1 MSGDLAQMTPEKR
14 EAMFLRKMLE
24 SFERIANRV
33 DQQDEKI
40 EVLTSVVENDVFI
53 TCRQAAMVQNTVA
66 QRVRTFLAECGLDY
80 NQNSKRMFSA
90 VWRDL
95 KNEMGVPSYR
105 EIPRKKFGTA
115 VKFVVEWVPTEL
127 PATKAG

>member
-1 MSGDLAQMTPEKR
+1 MGGELMEMTPDKR
-14 EAMFLRKMLE
+14 ELVFMRRMLE
-24 SFERIANRV
+24 SLEKTVNRV
-33 DQQDEKI
+33 DKFEERI
-40 EVLTSVVENDVFI
+40 ETLTAVVENDVFL
-53 TCRQAAMVQNTVA
+53 TCRQAALLQNTVA
-66 QRVRTFLAECGLDY
+66 QRVRSFLAECGLDY

-127 PATKAG
+127 PTTKAG

>member
-1 MSGDLAQMTPEKR
+1 MTPEKKELVFMR
-14 EAMFLRKMLE
+14 RMLE
-24 SFERIANRV
+24 SLEKTVNRV
-33 DQQDEKI
+33 DRFEERI
-40 EVLTSVVENDVFI
+40 ETLTAVVENDVFI
-53 TCRQAAMVQNTVA
+53 TCRQAAMVQSTVA

-80 NQNSKRMFSA
+80 TQNSKRLFSA

-127 PATKAG
+127 PTTKAG